1 MKITQKKKIRRTKM
15 KVKLIVE
22 GGAMKPGPAISQQ
35 LGPAGINLGKVIADV
50 NAATAGFKG
59 MNVPVEIDVD
69 TKSKTFTIKVSSPS
83 MAELMKKEAGIEK
96 GSGSA
101 LANKVANMA
110 FERVL
115 SVAKTKSPALL
126 AKDLKAAVK
135 LAVGTCVS
143 LGILI
148 DNKEAKDIEKD
159 IDAGKYDKEIKNEIT
174 EVSDQKKKDLADYF
188 SDVKSR
194 QEKAKKAAEEA
205 AAAAEAAKAA
215 AATAAPAAG
224 AAPAAATAAPA
235 AGATPAAAAKKEE
248 KPAAKKK

>member
-1 MKITQKKKIRRTKM
+1 M

-22 GGAMKPGPAISQQ
+22 GGAMKPGPAVSQQ

-126 AKDLKAAVK
+126 AKDLKAAIK

-224 AAPAAATAAPA
+224 A
-235 AGATPAAAAKKEE
+235 TPAAAAKKEE